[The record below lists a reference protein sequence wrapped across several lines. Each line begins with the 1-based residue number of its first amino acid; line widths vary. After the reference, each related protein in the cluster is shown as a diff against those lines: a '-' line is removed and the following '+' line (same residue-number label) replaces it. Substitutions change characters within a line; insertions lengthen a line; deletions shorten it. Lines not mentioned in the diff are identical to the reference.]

1 MAVGARRGLEARADL
16 PVVRQSPAAWPLL
29 LGLVLLAAAGP
40 ARAQD
45 DGARLYM
52 LVPEGTTIASLRL
65 HRLHSNLAVDP
76 GNVAEEGSLDTLLGV
91 FQFVQALDIGGRQA
105 FVFLVV
111 PASRIEGPPPA
122 SGAPGGM
129 PGDIEGFGDPQL
141 GFVMGVHGT
150 PTLSAR
156 DYAAHRPG
164 LAVNLL
170 GKIFVPVGEYSAAR
184 SLNIGSNRWAVRLGA
199 PVVYAIGEGM
209 GDPHLLT
216 IEALPTVTFFAAND
230 NPFGA
235 GRTRQKPLFIFE
247 GHVTRGIGEGVW
259 ASLDLLWREGGE
271 VEVDGAG
278 AGNRQ
283 SALSLG
289 ATGVVALGRG
299 FSLRLSG
306 GGVVARNEHGP
317 NGWML
322 RTILGVA
329 F

>member
-1 MAVGARRGLEARADL
+1 MANGNSATARCIPDARWTTLVALAVAAALTALLGA
-16 PVVRQSPAAWPLL
+16 SPAH
-29 LGLVLLAAAGP
+29 
-40 ARAQD
+40 AQD

-52 LVPEGTTIASLRL
+52 LVPDGTTIASLRL

-91 FQFVQALDIGGRQA
+91 FQFVQAFDIAGRQA

-111 PASRIEGPPPA
+111 PASRIEGPVGPA
-122 SGAPGGM
+122 GM
-129 PGDIEGFGDPQL
+129 PGEIEGFGDPQL

-150 PTLSAR
+150 PTLAAA

-170 GKIFVPVGEYSAAR
+170 GKIFFPLGDYSAHR
-184 SLNIGSNRWAVRLGA
+184 PTNIGSNRWAVRLGA

-209 GDPHLLT
+209 TDPRLLT
-216 IEALPTVTFFAAND
+216 IEALPTITFFGPND
-230 NPFGA
+230 DPFGA
-235 GRTRQKPLFIFE
+235 GRAHQKPLFIFE
-247 GHVTRGIGEGVW
+247 GHLTRGFGRDFW

-271 VEVDGAG
+271 VEVDGAD

-289 ATGVVALGRG
+289 ATAVFALPRNL
-299 FSLRLSG
+299 SLRLSG
-306 GGVVARNEHGP
+306 GAVVARNEHGP

-322 RTILGVA
+322 RAILGTV

>member
-1 MAVGARRGLEARADL
+1 MSFGCARHW
-16 PVVRQSPAAWPLL
+16 PALFALILL
-29 LGLVLLAAAGP
+29 FAGGSA

-91 FQFVQALDIGGRQA
+91 FQFVQALDIGSRQA

-111 PASRIEGPPPA
+111 PGSRIEGPV
-122 SGAPGGM
+122 GPGGM

-150 PTLSAR
+150 PVLSAG

-170 GKIFVPVGEYSAAR
+170 GKLFFPLGEYSAQR
-184 SLNIGSNRWAVRLGA
+184 SINIGSNRWAVRLGA
-199 PVVYAIGEGM
+199 PIVYALGNGM
-209 GDPHLLT
+209 GDPHLT
-216 IEALPTVTFFAAND
+216 TFEALPTVTFFGAND
-230 NPFGA
+230 EPFGA
-235 GRTRQKPLFIFE
+235 EHTKQKPLFIFE
-247 GHVTRGIGEGVW
+247 GHVTRGFTRNFW

-271 VEVDGAG
+271 VELDGAG
-278 AGNRQ
+278 ANNRQ

-289 ATGVVALGRG
+289 GTGVFSLGPG

-306 GGVVARNEHGP
+306 GGVVARNQHGP

-322 RTILGVA
+322 RTILGAV

>member
-1 MAVGARRGLEARADL
+1 MRRARAL
-16 PVVRQSPAAWPLL
+16 PILVVILLSLLLPAA
-29 LGLVLLAAAGP
+29 P

-52 LVPEGTTIASLRL
+52 LVPQGTTIASVRL

-91 FQFVQALDIGGRQA
+91 FQFVQALDIGSRQA

-150 PTLSAR
+150 PVLSAGA
-156 DYAAHRPG
+156 YAAHRPG

-170 GKIFVPVGEYSAAR
+170 GKLFFPLGEYSSQR
-184 SLNIGSNRWAVRLGA
+184 SINIGSNRWAVRLGA
-199 PVVYAIGEGM
+199 PVVYALGEGM
-209 GDPHLLT
+209 GDPHLMT
-216 IEALPTVTFFAAND
+216 FEALPTITFFGANEE
-230 NPFGA
+230 PFGA
-235 GRTRQKPLFIFE
+235 GRTQQKPLFIFE
-247 GHVTRGIGEGVW
+247 GHFTRGFTRNFW

-289 ATGVVALGRG
+289 GTAVFSLGGG
-299 FSLRLSG
+299 FSLRLGG
-306 GGVVARNEHGP
+306 GGVVARNAHGP

-322 RTILGVA
+322 RAILGAV

>member
-1 MAVGARRGLEARADL
+1 MAIGGGKMRAGFPVARH
-16 PVVRQSPAAWPLL
+16 
-29 LGLVLLAAAGP
+29 GLVLLGLFLFLAAAP

-52 LVPEGTTIASLRL
+52 LVPDGTTIASVRL

-91 FQFVQALDIGGRQA
+91 FQFVQALDIGRSQA

-111 PASRIEGPPPA
+111 PASRIEGPV
-122 SGAPGGM
+122 GPGGM

-150 PTLSAR
+150 PVLSGP

-170 GKIFVPVGEYSAAR
+170 GKLFFPLGAYSPER
-184 SLNIGSNRWAVRLGA
+184 SINIGSNRWAVRLGA
-199 PVVYAIGEGM
+199 PVVYALGEGM
-209 GDPHLLT
+209 GDPHLMT
-216 IEALPTVTFFAAND
+216 FEALPTITFFGAND
-230 NPFGA
+230 EPFGA
-235 GRTRQKPLFIFE
+235 GRAHQKPLFIFE
-247 GHVTRGIGEGVW
+247 GHFTRGFTRDFW
-259 ASLDLLWREGGE
+259 ASFDLLWREGGE

-289 ATGVVALGRG
+289 GTGVLSLGPG

-306 GGVVARNEHGP
+306 GGVVARNQHGP

-322 RTILGVA
+322 RTILGAV

>member
-1 MAVGARRGLEARADL
+1 MSFGCARHW
-16 PVVRQSPAAWPLL
+16 PALFALSL
-29 LGLVLLAAAGP
+29 LLAAVP

-76 GNVAEEGSLDTLLGV
+76 GNVAEEGALDTLLGV
-91 FQFVQALDIGGRQA
+91 FQFVQALDIGRNQA

-111 PASRIEGPPPA
+111 PASRISGPV
-122 SGAPGGM
+122 GPGGM

-150 PTLSAR
+150 PVLSAGE
-156 DYAAHRPG
+156 YAAHRPG

-170 GKIFVPVGEYSAAR
+170 GKLFFPLGAYSAQR
-184 SLNIGSNRWAVRLGA
+184 SINIGSNRWAVRLGA
-199 PVVYAIGEGM
+199 PIVYAIGEGM
-209 GDPHLLT
+209 GDPHLMT
-216 IEALPTVTFFAAND
+216 IEALPTVTFFGAND
-230 NPFGA
+230 EPFGA
-235 GRTRQKPLFIFE
+235 GRAQQKPLFIFE
-247 GHVTRGIGEGVW
+247 GHVTRGLARNVW
-259 ASLDLLWREGGE
+259 ASFDLLWREGGE
-271 VEVDGAG
+271 IEVDGAG
-278 AGNRQ
+278 ANNRQ

-289 ATGVVALGRG
+289 GTGVFSLGGG

-322 RTILGVA
+322 RTILGAV